1 MQGVAASSTVLK
13 DLPKGKLTNTV
24 QHIQV
29 YKSQG
34 NQMSKNS
41 RKPWKPIYIFLMTLR
56 SFTLLRSCYVSV
68 SIYSQVNFIRPKS
81 SHLGHGSPLM
91 PNTALRDRPPRRRP
105 TAPGTRTR
113 LWGERA
119 PAGLARS
126 RQRPPPP
133 RHCHLYVCLREPSH
147 VQNPTANSLWF
158 WNDTKIKK
166 KSTCALV
173 CKKAAAT
180 FSNLD

>member
-91 PNTALRDRPPRRRP
+91 SNTALRDRPPRRRP
-105 TAPGTRTR
+105 TAP
-113 LWGERA
+113 A
-119 PAGLARS
+119 PAPGSGASAHPRASPAHASALLPLATVTSTFAFVNPAMFRTLQQTVSDSEMTQRS
-126 RQRPPPP
+126 RKSP
-133 RHCHLYVCLREPSH
+133 RVL
-147 VQNPTANSLWF
+147 
-158 WNDTKIKK
+158 
-166 KSTCALV
+166 
-173 CKKAAAT
+173 
-180 FSNLD
+180 